1 MAAVS
6 IVLTVYCFGCAAIA
20 TLLLVFVVR
29 YFREN
34 VIQETEKSWLEFVD
48 KFVYAAIVV
57 IWLMMGHTVLML
69 L

>member
-6 IVLTVYCFGCAAIA
+6 IVLTVYCFGCAVIA

-29 YFREN
+29 YLREN

-48 KFVYAAIVV
+48 KFVCAP
-57 IWLMMGHTVLML
+57 LSLFG
-69 L
+69 